1 MASNFLKEQ
10 RGAVSSFWDRE
21 VSTRLSDSYHWLEN
35 QAAGYW
41 GLIEKS
47 GWKPKGTTMARRIDA
62 QPYGPELSPARKL
75 GLAIAA
81 LALAAGMC
89 EALIVV
95 DRQYNHGA
103 ILAAVQGITA
113 GLTVDDGQSAL
124 LPDIDATRQKLI
136 EDFDASATA
145 AVVEV
150 YTATPR
156 PATETV
162 VFTATA
168 TQTPTAE
175 ATKDTYRQSL
185 TAEQQAVYDAAPSQ
199 AGLEKQF
206 LPGGLSEYLG
216 YQDGSGEVTAIY
228 DPERQKVFPAL
239 LNGDGNLF
247 INEGSTGSPI
257 VYNPK
262 LERDEAVNNAGL
274 VMDYVRA
281 RLCARALGM
290 RPPSSVEE
298 ITPFMESISGR
309 DCNVTLRAVS
319 ERINNPYLPE
329 AKDWSYSVPRQT
341 ITITDQTPIVV
352 RFTDSEE
359 GLGEKGKRQMYL
371 TYGIDLETKRV
382 KQVRGSAIKQSGEGN
397 PIEMILFHK
406 GGSLPP
412 GYDHLAPWLNFAI
425 SATFD
430 RAGVFQDLGQRDS
443 VLETILL
450 NDWNSPKG
458 ADGIYD
464 GFQISPLTFGKKL
477 PS

>member
-10 RGAVSSFWDRE
+10 MGAVSSFWDRE

-168 TQTPTAE
+168 AETATGTKTPMPEPTATPE
-175 ATKDTYRQSL
+175 L
-185 TAEQQAVYDAAPSQ
+185 TNV
-199 AGLEKQF
+199 
-206 LPGGLSEYLG
+206 LPRS
-216 YQDGSGEVTAIY
+216 
-228 DPERQKVFPAL
+228 
-239 LNGDGNLF
+239 
-247 INEGSTGSPI
+247 
-257 VYNPK
+257 
-262 LERDEAVNNAGL
+262 
-274 VMDYVRA
+274 
-281 RLCARALGM
+281 
-290 RPPSSVEE
+290 
-298 ITPFMESISGR
+298 
-309 DCNVTLRAVS
+309 
-319 ERINNPYLPE
+319 
-329 AKDWSYSVPRQT
+329 
-341 ITITDQTPIVV
+341 
-352 RFTDSEE
+352 
-359 GLGEKGKRQMYL
+359 
-371 TYGIDLETKRV
+371 
-382 KQVRGSAIKQSGEGN
+382 
-397 PIEMILFHK
+397 
-406 GGSLPP
+406 
-412 GYDHLAPWLNFAI
+412 
-425 SATFD
+425 
-430 RAGVFQDLGQRDS
+430 
-443 VLETILL
+443 
-450 NDWNSPKG
+450 
-458 ADGIYD
+458 
-464 GFQISPLTFGKKL
+464 
-477 PS
+477 